1 MGGRSTHTSPKT
13 LFDLIQSGMK
23 NGPDD
28 QRNNEQEERAAW
40 DEEKTRL
47 QETHRKRV
55 IFNVSSEDTEYLIG
69 NNSPCREGDRRSM
82 LKPPTTRSSFFRC
95 TDQRAREEPIISA
108 IP

>member
-1 MGGRSTHTSPKT
+1 
-13 LFDLIQSGMK
+13 MK

-55 IFNVSSEDTEYLIG
+55 IFNVSSEDTEYLTVITEARPKLSNAWFLQGRVFSKRNARG
-69 NNSPCREGDRRSM
+69 NLTLC
-82 LKPPTTRSSFFRC
+82 
-95 TDQRAREEPIISA
+95 QY
-108 IP
+108 